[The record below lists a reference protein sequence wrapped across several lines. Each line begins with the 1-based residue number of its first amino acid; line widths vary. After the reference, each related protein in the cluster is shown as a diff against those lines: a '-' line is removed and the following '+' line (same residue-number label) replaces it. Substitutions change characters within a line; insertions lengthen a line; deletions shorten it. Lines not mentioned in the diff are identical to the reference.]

1 MSSKQ
6 TKENGMSKTYK
17 DLRMLDSSKAK
28 KQERKV
34 SVRFKTERKRKD
46 DKRFYAFTTWIER
59 TASKD

>member
-1 MSSKQ
+1 
-6 TKENGMSKTYK
+6 MSKTYK

-59 TASKD
+59 TSPQD

>member
-1 MSSKQ
+1 
-6 TKENGMSKTYK
+6 MSKTYK

>member
-1 MSSKQ
+1 
-6 TKENGMSKTYK
+6 MSKTYK

-46 DKRFYAFTTWIER
+46 DKRFYAFTTWLER
-59 TASKD
+59 TAPKD

>member
-1 MSSKQ
+1 
-6 TKENGMSKTYK
+6 MSKTYK

-46 DKRFYAFTTWIER
+46 DKKFYAFTTYIMQTSQE
-59 TASKD
+59 D